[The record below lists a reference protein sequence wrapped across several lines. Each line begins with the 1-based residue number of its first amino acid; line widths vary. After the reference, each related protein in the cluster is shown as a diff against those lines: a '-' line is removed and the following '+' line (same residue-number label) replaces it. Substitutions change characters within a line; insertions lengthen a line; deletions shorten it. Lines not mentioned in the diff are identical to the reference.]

1 MIDALFFDIGN
12 VLVTFDFTRCSRKLA
27 GQSPLAPDD
36 IAAQIA
42 AFVPEMEWGR
52 WSSGEFV
59 RRCMEAIRF
68 GGSEEEFIE
77 AYTNIFAENT
87 PMTALVPR
95 LAERCPLYLLSNT
108 GGIHLDFLR
117 RTYPVFQHFKGGAFS
132 HESASMKPDA
142 EIYRDVIA
150 LSGCDPARVLYLDDV
165 AANTDAG
172 AALGLQTFTY
182 DWRQHAAFEDVLKN
196 RGILP

>member
-27 GQSPLAPDD
+27 EQSPLAPGDITAK
-36 IAAQIA
+36 IAAL
-42 AFVPEMEWGR
+42 VPEMEWGR

-59 RRCMEAIRF
+59 RQCVASTQF
-68 GGSEEEFIE
+68 GGSEDEFIE
-77 AYTNIFAENT
+77 AYSHIFEENT

-117 RTYPVFQHFKGGAFS
+117 RTYPVFRHFKGGAFS

-142 EIYRDVIA
+142 KIYRDVIA
-150 LSGCDPARVLYLDDV
+150 QSGCDPARVLYLDDV
-165 AANTDAG
+165 PANTAAG

-182 DWRQHAAFEDVLKN
+182 DWGQHAVFEDELKK
-196 RGILP
+196 RGILS